1 MLWRSAYVA
10 TLSVGICTS
19 TSSAFAPV
27 HVDKRSPQ
35 KVPRINELSVSGL
48 GWDNDDFLDSLSKGK
63 DAQAQA
69 NERYRSMSRFPME
82 DDLDQEM
89 TAGAELTEEMKAKIK
104 ASRETEESSQGGEMF
119 RKLMERAQE
128 NSRPM
133 PPSRAPQTQT
143 PSFENMSVEEQA
155 RMFREMMQQQQQS
168 GYYPPPQQTYEPP
181 QVTRN
186 YMGPGVAE
194 DGRKIGRNRDADAI
208 VNSADLYFAQLK
220 RDSSVRNMARYSG
233 DDEFANQV
241 FADPSIKEI
250 SMHVNPYME
259 KEKLL
264 VDTSPDEMILP
275 TMFVDDRQE
284 QDESYAGISYKERM
298 MQKRNKKLGIPTE
311 TTTSAPSSPAPAAAS
326 EPPKVVP
333 LPTPVALN
341 EEPFVSFSPP
351 PPPKVESEVA
361 PEPVR
366 EVPGAPRPAPRVP
379 QVTGD
384 FHKDTRTLMGLTLKH
399 RGGPGFGSGRLRG
412 EEVQR
417 YEELASNLMKALQN
431 EQPAVAAEVSQQS
444 IIPQSTGSPTQQEM
458 SELPDRTNS
467 MVSLIEGA
475 VQLYKNSPPQL
486 QESMLGAV
494 RAALSSA
501 VTTCNE
507 VLQNEE
513 NQVFSP
519 MGSSSASNSD
529 RAASMIACVE
539 GATLMYKNSPVEL
552 QAAVLPTLR
561 TALLSAIASCDAIL
575 ANDKV
580 EQVAATQQTS
590 ATVPTATLEAPSMGF
605 EEKSDTSSVNA
616 PAAVLEPASNLNTE
630 NSKILEDIYFKL
642 QRASGFGKMGLRD
655 DLSPVEADNLAEDLV
670 QVRRILVDELND
682 VPSPS
687 SSPEVTRPPDDPLN
701 PSISKYQELL
711 AKAKASKEA
720 KDQ

>member
-10 TLSVGICTS
+10 TLSVGISTS

-27 HVDKRSPQ
+27 HGDKRSQQ
-35 KVPRINELSVSGL
+35 KAPWISELSVGGL
-48 GWDNDDFLDSLSKGK
+48 GWDNDDFLESLSKGK

-69 NERYRSMSRFPME
+69 NERYRSMSRFPVE
-82 DDLDQEM
+82 DDLDQEV

-104 ASRETEESSQGGEMF
+104 ASRESEESSQGGEMF

-128 NSRPM
+128 NSRAV
-133 PPSRAPQTQT
+133 PPPRAPQT

-155 RMFREMMQQQQQS
+155 RMFREMMQQQQQ
-168 GYYPPPQQTYEPP
+168 GEYYPPPQQSYEPP

-233 DDEFANQV
+233 DDEYANQV

-250 SMHVNPYME
+250 SMHVNLYME

-275 TMFVDDRQE
+275 TMFLNDRQE

-298 MQKRNKKLGIPTE
+298 MQKRNKKMGVD
-311 TTTSAPSSPAPAAAS
+311 TTTGAPSSPAPAAVP
-326 EPPKVVP
+326 EPPKMEP
-333 LPTPVALN
+333 LPTAIAQN
-341 EEPFVSFSPP
+341 EEPFVSFPP
-351 PPPKVESEVA
+351 PPSPKVESVVA

-366 EVPGAPRPAPRVP
+366 EIPVAPRPAPRVP

-417 YEELASNLMKALQN
+417 YQELASNLMKALQN
-431 EQPAVAAEVSQQS
+431 EQPAVSAEASRQPS
-444 IIPQSTGSPTQQEM
+444 TPQSTAPPTQQEM
-458 SELPDRTNS
+458 SESPDRTKS

-507 VLQNEE
+507 VLQTEE
-513 NQVFSP
+513 QQVFAP

-552 QAAVLPTLR
+552 QSAVLPTLR
-561 TALLSAIASCDAIL
+561 TALLSAIASCDSIL
-575 ANDKV
+575 ANDIV
-580 EQVAATQQTS
+580 EPVAATQQTF
-590 ATVPTATLEAPSMGF
+590 ATAPTATFEAPSMAF
-605 EEKSDTSSVNA
+605 EEKLDTSSVHV
-616 PAAVLEPASNLNTE
+616 PTAVPEPASNLNTE
-630 NSKILEDIYFKL
+630 NSKILEGIYYKL
-642 QRASGFGKMGLRD
+642 QRASGGGKMGLRE
-655 DLSPVEADNLAEDLV
+655 DLSPDEADDLADDLV

-687 SSPEVTRPPDDPLN
+687 SSPKVSSPTDEPLN

-711 AKAKASKEA
+711 AKAKSSKEA

>member
-1 MLWRSAYVA
+1 VSGNYELYV
-10 TLSVGICTS
+10 G
-19 TSSAFAPV
+19 
-27 HVDKRSPQ
+27 
-35 KVPRINELSVSGL
+35 GL

-69 NERYRSMSRFPME
+69 NERYRSMSRFPVE

-104 ASRETEESSQGGEMF
+104 ASREAEESSQGGEMF

-128 NSRPM
+128 NSRAM
-133 PPSRAPQTQT
+133 PPPRAPET
-143 PSFENMSVEEQA
+143 PNFENMSVEEQA
-155 RMFREMMQQQQQS
+155 RMFREMMQQQQQGS
-168 GYYPPPQQTYEPP
+168 YYQPPQQNYEPP

-194 DGRKIGRNRDADAI
+194 DGRKFGRNRDADAV

-220 RDSSVRNMARYSG
+220 RDSSIRNMARYSG

-275 TMFVDDRQE
+275 TMFLDDRQE
-284 QDESYAGISYKERM
+284 QDKSYAGISYKERM
-298 MQKRNKKLGIPTE
+298 MQKRNKKMKMPVE
-311 TTTSAPSSPAPAAAS
+311 TTSGAPSSPAPAAVP
-326 EPPKVVP
+326 EPPKVEP
-333 LPTPVALN
+333 RPTPVALS
-341 EEPFVSFSPP
+341 EDPSVSFLPPSPP
-351 PPPKVESEVA
+351 TVESAAA
-361 PEPVR
+361 PEPVL
-366 EVPGAPRPAPRVP
+366 EVPVAPRPAPRVP
-379 QVTGD
+379 LVTGD

-412 EEVQR
+412 EEVGR
-417 YEELASNLMKALQN
+417 YQELASNLMKTLRN
-431 EQPAVAAEVSQQS
+431 EQPAVSAEVSQQPS
-444 IIPQSTGSPTQQEM
+444 IPSPTVSSCKQET
-458 SELPDRTNS
+458 SEFPDRTKS

-513 NQVFSP
+513 KQVFSP

-580 EQVAATQQTS
+580 EQAATTQQTF
-590 ATVPTATLEAPSMGF
+590 ATAPSAIPEAHSMDF
-605 EEKSDTSSVNA
+605 EEKVDTASANAPAPVPDTASSVNI
-616 PAAVLEPASNLNTE
+616 E
-630 NSKILEDIYFKL
+630 NSKILEDIYFTL
-642 QRASGFGKMGLRD
+642 QKASGGGKMGLRD
-655 DLSPVEADNLAEDLV
+655 DLSPIEADNLADDLV

-682 VPSPS
+682 GPSP
-687 SSPEVTRPPDDPLN
+687 PIIT
-701 PSISKYQELL
+701 
-711 AKAKASKEA
+711 
-720 KDQ
+720 